1 MSKLV
6 VSTIETQNIKYDSD
20 TTGMTIDA
28 AGAVSMSNR
37 LKIVG
42 AHAHVDYGGPAAYTS
57 ISAGILQFDNIVE
70 NIGNHY
76 NTSTYKFTC
85 PVAGLYQATGG
96 AISQN
101 DTDKYGF
108 DLYRSNTRIRR
119 NYAVFR
125 TIQVTNFVMCSAGDT
140 LHWQLS
146 APVYLYQATTDDPYT
161 YASYS
166 LIYAT

>member
-1 MSKLV
+1 MSSELRV
-6 VSTIETQNIKYDSD
+6 DAIKNTAGTSA
-20 TTGMTIDA
+20 MTIDT

-42 AHAHVDYGGPAAYTS
+42 AHALVDYGGPSAYTS

-85 PVAGLYQATGG
+85 PVDGLYQATAG

-101 DTDKYGF
+101 DTDKYGM

-119 NYAVFR
+119 NYTVFR
-125 TIQVTNFVMCSAGDT
+125 TIQVTNFIKCSAGDT

-146 APVYLYQATTDDPYT
+146 TSVNIYQASTTDPYT
-161 YASYS
+161 YAEYS

>member
-1 MSKLV
+1 MSDLKV
-6 VSTIETQNIKYDSD
+6 NEIKTDTIKNQAGTSA
-20 TTGMTIDA
+20 MTINTSGNVSVKV
-28 AGAVSMSNR
+28 AGAY
-37 LKIVG
+37 
-42 AHAHVDYGGPAAYTS
+42 AHVDYGGPQAYVSVST
-57 ISAGILQFDNIVE
+57 GILQFDNIVE

-85 PVAGLYQATGG
+85 PVDGLYQATAG

-101 DTDKYGF
+101 DTDKYGM

-119 NYAVFR
+119 NYTVFR
-125 TIQVTNFVMCSAGDT
+125 TIQVTNFIKCSAGDT

-146 APVYLYQATTDDPYT
+146 TSVSLYQASTTDPYT
-161 YASYS
+161 FASYS